1 MGSFDNAI
9 CGHNI
14 TTMQVIL
21 FHIPSKRNNSKSCH
35 FLEPI
40 KHDISGKITQD
51 YEQKAISTWR
61 IIYWLIINRNNID
74 ALSPGQIE
82 ILDAVSTLIK
92 VDKQHTCTFE
102 NKQISSYYKKR
113 KTGISFSLLCDFF
126 SLSFFPYFCIFM
138 RK

>member
-14 TTMQVIL
+14 TTCRLSCFTFHQSEITLKVVISL
-21 FHIPSKRNNSKSCH
+21 NRSNMIFPEKLH
-35 FLEPI
+35 
-40 KHDISGKITQD
+40 KIMN
-51 YEQKAISTWR
+51 QKAISTWR

-102 NKQISSYYKKR
+102 NKQISSYNKKR

-126 SLSFFPYFCIFM
+126 LFLSFLIFAFL
-138 RK
+138 